1 MVMTVRTG
9 TQTWRRGTDTIHIPL
24 TFSIGSRNLLFGH
37 TISGFSIMFSR
48 NTFARFSALLVF
60 CALSADFAAAQNELR
75 QTFLKDADAALAR
88 ADALD
93 ANLLSPRNYERAMK
107 DYRDA
112 DEGLQRGR
120 NIEYVRDKAADAE
133 RQFLDAVKASELART
148 VLSQVMKSRQDAANA
163 KAPELSAE
171 LWEKAQREFGSA
183 IRYLERGDLK
193 RAKRLDIEAT
203 SLYRDAELVAI
214 KAQYLSETRRLIADA
229 ERARVERYAP
239 ATLGKA
245 KRLLAEAEKELNENR
260 YDADRPRSLAKQA
273 NYEAKHAIY
282 LSEVVR
288 DVRDKDL
295 TVEELILQWEDPL
308 QEIAG
313 AADIVPEMSDGH
325 DALQAELMTFIEN
338 IRNDRQSLQQE
349 RDDNLIRLAD
359 MEEEIRALDE
369 RLGGATAERA
379 ALVQRLETQARI
391 KEQFE
396 QVEGMFA
403 RDEARV
409 FREGNN
415 IILRLVGLG
424 FDSGKAELRPETFDL
439 LAKVEKAIDVFPR
452 SELIIEGHTDS
463 YGGDDS
469 NQRLSQNRAE
479 SVQQYMINAMRIP
492 SYRLIAIGYG
502 ETNPVANNETS
513 AGRARNRRIDVV
525 IKPNLD
531 PSAPQSSARN

>member
-1 MVMTVRTG
+1 MVIKSSFVRFVVVASCVLG
-9 TQTWRRGTDTIHIPL
+9 A
-24 TFSIGSRNLLFGH
+24 NL
-37 TISGFSIMFSR
+37 
-48 NTFARFSALLVF
+48 AV
-60 CALSADFAAAQNELR
+60 AQDELR
-75 QTFLKDADAALAR
+75 QTFFKDADAALAS
-88 ADALD
+88 ADAVD
-93 ANLLSPRNYERAMK
+93 AKLLAPRNYERAAK
-107 DYRDA
+107 AYGDA
-112 DEGLQRGR
+112 DNGLTRGR
-120 NIEYVRDKAADAE
+120 NIEYVRDKASEAQQYFTA
-133 RQFLDAVKASELART
+133 AAKAASLAKT
-148 VLSQVMKSRQDAANA
+148 VLAQVMKSRQDAANA
-163 KAPELSAE
+163 RAPELSAD

-229 ERARVERYAP
+229 ERARVDRYAP
-239 ATLGKA
+239 ITLAKA
-245 KRLLAEAEKELNENR
+245 QSLLAEAETELNENR

-295 TVEELILQWEDPL
+295 TVEELVLQWEEPL
-308 QEIAG
+308 RQIAG
-313 AADIVPEMSDGH
+313 AADVLPEMADGH
-325 DALQAELMTFIEN
+325 ETLAAELVTFIEN
-338 IRNDRQSLQQE
+338 VRNRNQSLEQE
-349 RDDNLIRLAD
+349 KEDNLTRLAD
-359 MEEEIRALDE
+359 MEDEIRALDE

-379 ALVQRLETQARI
+379 ALVQRLEAQARI

-396 QVEGMFA
+396 QVERMFT

-415 IILRLVGLG
+415 VILRLVGLG
-424 FDSGKAELRPETFDL
+424 FDSGKSNLRQDSFDL

-452 SELIIEGHTDS
+452 SELIVEGHTDS
-463 YGGDDS
+463 YGGDES
-469 NQRLSQNRAE
+469 NQRLSQDRAE
-479 SVQQYMINAMRIP
+479 SIQQYMINAMRIP

-502 ETNPVANNETS
+502 ETNPVANNETES
-513 AGRARNRRIDVV
+513 GRAKNRRIDVV

-531 PSAPQSSARN
+531 PDPQQSSARN